1 MALGSTRELLP
12 LPKIWFSDGLTSQS
26 PTLKSPAKLFHPANI
41 IVSGRAA
48 GAGITSTTNM

>member
-1 MALGSTRELLP
+1 LGSTRELLP